1 MKLIR
6 SCAHALRGLSGA
18 FREESN
24 LRIHFLASTIV
35 VLLGFY
41 FSIEAWEWC
50 ILILVSTLVISLE
63 LINSGIENLV
73 DLVTLEQNLMARK
86 VKDIAAAA
94 VLIAV
99 TASLVIGSVI
109 FGKYFL

>member
-1 MKLIR
+1 M
-6 SCAHALRGLSGA
+6 
-18 FREESN
+18 
-24 LRIHFLASTIV
+24 RIHFLASTIV

-94 VLIAV
+94 VLIRHGFFGDW
-99 TASLVIGSVI
+99 IGHLWKV
-109 FGKYFL
+109 FFVRP